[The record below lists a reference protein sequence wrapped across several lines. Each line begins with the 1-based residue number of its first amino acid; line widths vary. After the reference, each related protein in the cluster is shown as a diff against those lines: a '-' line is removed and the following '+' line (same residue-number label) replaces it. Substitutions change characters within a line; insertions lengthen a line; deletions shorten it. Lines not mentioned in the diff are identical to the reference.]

1 MWNARNVRAPVAA
14 VPGQDRVHPSPTRSS
29 GSKSSAGPKPTMRAP
44 VAAASAAA
52 PGAWS
57 TCVWV
62 TRMVRT
68 GPNGAA
74 AAMMAA
80 VWVASAGPG
89 SMTTGSAPPTR

>member
-1 MWNARNVRAPVAA
+1 
-14 VPGQDRVHPSPTRSS
+14 
-29 GSKSSAGPKPTMRAP
+29 MRAP

-57 TCVWV
+57 TCVCV

-74 AAMMAA
+74 AATMAA
-80 VWVASAGPG
+80 VCIGLAGPG
-89 SMTTGSAPPTR
+89 SMTTGSALPTR